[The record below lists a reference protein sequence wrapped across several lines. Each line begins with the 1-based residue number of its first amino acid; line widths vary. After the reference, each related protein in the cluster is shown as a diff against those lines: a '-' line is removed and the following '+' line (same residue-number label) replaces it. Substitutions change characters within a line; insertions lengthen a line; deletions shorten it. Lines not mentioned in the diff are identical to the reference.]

1 MGDTPADAVSYAH
14 AEGVAPGLIALQGTM
29 LNRGAWPEA
38 LEPGKGAGK
47 PGDNLLPG
55 RFQPGKQIVDDALAP
70 TGRGFHQGIPLVG
83 YPLDDETD
91 DDVQLI
97 FEFAEPGENPVHDIG
112 NDGAANEHLPQPLE
126 EAHDRID
133 KPLDLIVYP
142 GGGKE
147 YGSHQCREDADRQ
160 QDRADDEQDRGS
172 HENQGCHQDNPDNLC

>member
-1 MGDTPADAVSYAH
+1 MGDTPADAIGNTH
-14 AEGVAPGLIALQGTM
+14 AEHKSPVLIALQGAV
-29 LNRGAWPEA
+29 LDRGARPEP
-38 LEPGKGAGK
+38 LEPGQGAGK
-47 PGDNLLPG
+47 PVYNLLPG
-55 RFQPGKQIVDDALAP
+55 GFEPCKQIVDDALAP
-70 TGRGFHQGIPLVG
+70 TGRGFHQIIPLVG

-97 FEFAEPGENPVHDIG
+97 LKFAEPGENPIDDIG
-112 NDGAANEHLPQPLE
+112 NDGAAHEHLPQPLE